1 MSFDSPMFEY
11 EEMIDMYQ
19 EICLLLE
26 DREDLLQVFKNL
38 INNDDLNY
46 ETETSSEEEE
56 YSDSEVCDETIQVN
70 TDDNGFLSLL

>member
-1 MSFDSPMFEY
+1 MSFDSAMFEY

-26 DREDLLQVFKNL
+26 DRQDLLQVFKNL

-56 YSDSEVCDETIQVN
+56 YSDTEVCDETIQVN

>member
-56 YSDSEVCDETIQVN
+56 YSDSEVCTETIQVK
-70 TDDNGFLSLL
+70 TDNNGFHSLL